1 MFFFFF
7 QAEDGIRDLT
17 VTGVQTCALPICE
30 VPQRAAADLGPG
42 GADEHG
48 RLLARQATPRAQAP
62 QAAHAQLRRPAGASQ
77 PERGLR
83 DRSPGARSEDRPD
96 RAGVQTGRDPASAF
110 GIEFRPMRL
119 SLDWMNLFGGLT
131 GSQIT
136 SVIVVAVIFT
146 IASGL
151 VLLSLIVFGV
161 RAGLMAPTYSTRL
174 PAASDVEL
182 GAFLGG
188 AALGMVSILLMTFL
202 GFAENDLDN
211 PLFLPLAVGPILLGG
226 LFFLTGAGLAF
237 RTIRRRRSPA

>member
-1 MFFFFF
+1 
-7 QAEDGIRDLT
+7 
-17 VTGVQTCALPICE
+17 
-30 VPQRAAADLGPG
+30 
-42 GADEHG
+42 
-48 RLLARQATPRAQAP
+48 
-62 QAAHAQLRRPAGASQ
+62 
-77 PERGLR
+77 
-83 DRSPGARSEDRPD
+83 
-96 RAGVQTGRDPASAF
+96 
-110 GIEFRPMRL
+110 MRL
-119 SLDWMNLFGGLT
+119 SLDWMNLFAGLT
-131 GSQIT
+131 ANQIT

-146 IASGL
+146 VAAGL

-226 LFFLTGAGLAF
+226 LFFLSGAGLAF
-237 RTIRRRRSPA
+237 RTIRSRRSPA

>member
-1 MFFFFF
+1 
-7 QAEDGIRDLT
+7 
-17 VTGVQTCALPICE
+17 
-30 VPQRAAADLGPG
+30 
-42 GADEHG
+42 
-48 RLLARQATPRAQAP
+48 
-62 QAAHAQLRRPAGASQ
+62 
-77 PERGLR
+77 
-83 DRSPGARSEDRPD
+83 
-96 RAGVQTGRDPASAF
+96 
-110 GIEFRPMRL
+110 MRL

-146 IASGL
+146 VAAGL

-161 RAGLMAPTYSTRL
+161 RAGLMAPTYSSRL

-182 GAFLGG
+182 GMFLGG

>member
-1 MFFFFF
+1 
-7 QAEDGIRDLT
+7 
-17 VTGVQTCALPICE
+17 
-30 VPQRAAADLGPG
+30 
-42 GADEHG
+42 
-48 RLLARQATPRAQAP
+48 
-62 QAAHAQLRRPAGASQ
+62 
-77 PERGLR
+77 
-83 DRSPGARSEDRPD
+83 
-96 RAGVQTGRDPASAF
+96 
-110 GIEFRPMRL
+110 MRL
-119 SLDWMNLFGGLT
+119 SLDWMNLFGGLS

-161 RAGLMAPTYSTRL
+161 RAGLMAPTFSTRL
-174 PAASDVEL
+174 PAASDIEL

-188 AALGMVSILLMTFL
+188 AALGMLSILLMTFL

>member
-1 MFFFFF
+1 
-7 QAEDGIRDLT
+7 
-17 VTGVQTCALPICE
+17 
-30 VPQRAAADLGPG
+30 
-42 GADEHG
+42 
-48 RLLARQATPRAQAP
+48 
-62 QAAHAQLRRPAGASQ
+62 
-77 PERGLR
+77 
-83 DRSPGARSEDRPD
+83 
-96 RAGVQTGRDPASAF
+96 
-110 GIEFRPMRL
+110 MRL

-146 IASGL
+146 VAAGL

-161 RAGLMAPTYSTRL
+161 RAGLMAPTYSSRL

>member
-1 MFFFFF
+1 
-7 QAEDGIRDLT
+7 
-17 VTGVQTCALPICE
+17 
-30 VPQRAAADLGPG
+30 
-42 GADEHG
+42 
-48 RLLARQATPRAQAP
+48 
-62 QAAHAQLRRPAGASQ
+62 
-77 PERGLR
+77 
-83 DRSPGARSEDRPD
+83 
-96 RAGVQTGRDPASAF
+96 
-110 GIEFRPMRL
+110 MRL
-119 SLDWMNLFGGLT
+119 SLDWMNLFGGLS

-146 IASGL
+146 ITSGL
-151 VLLSLIVFGV
+151 VLLSLTVFGV

-174 PAASDVEL
+174 PAASDIEL